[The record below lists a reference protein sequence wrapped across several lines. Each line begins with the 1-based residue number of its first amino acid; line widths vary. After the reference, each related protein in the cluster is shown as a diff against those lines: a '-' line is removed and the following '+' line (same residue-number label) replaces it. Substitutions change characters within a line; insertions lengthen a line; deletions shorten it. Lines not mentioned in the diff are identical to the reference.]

1 MPTHSIALVGDYDF
15 DVLAHRA
22 IPMAIELASR
32 EMQKPPLIAWLPT
45 ETLVSSSDKAL
56 SRYAG
61 FWCIPASP
69 YKSMDGALRAIRFAR
84 ERKIPFLGTCGGF
97 QHAVIEYARAVL
109 GLSHADHQ
117 ESNPTAEL
125 PLIAPLQCALVEVE
139 DRIFLREGSRAAGIY
154 GETVI
159 DEPYRC
165 RFGLNREHAAKFER
179 ASLRVTGVD
188 KQGHVRVVELENH
201 PFFFGTQFQPERAAL
216 AGRNHA
222 LVAAFVAAVGTS
234 YAD

>member
-1 MPTHSIALVGDYDF
+1 M
-15 DVLAHRA
+15 
-22 IPMAIELASR
+22 
-32 EMQKPPLIAWLPT
+32 
-45 ETLVSSSDKAL
+45 
-56 SRYAG
+56 
-61 FWCIPASP
+61 
-69 YKSMDGALRAIRFAR
+69 
-84 ERKIPFLGTCGGF
+84 
-97 QHAVIEYARAVL
+97 
-109 GLSHADHQ
+109 
-117 ESNPTAEL
+117 
-125 PLIAPLQCALVEVE
+125 E